1 MNSTEKRGEIMPNA
15 PCVSEG
21 LRPSQRRAGTGIASS
36 VKRLDYEPVVQQMHA
51 HPRCAHPAND
61 MNENLSLGRIFGIHV
76 GLNWSLLVVA
86 ALIAWSLATS
96 LLPSASPGQTSG
108 AYWTAGVVS
117 AFVFLASLLA
127 HELAHSVVAMRR
139 GVKVEGITLWLF
151 GGVSRFSSDT
161 ASPGAQALITFV
173 GPLTSLVLGVLF
185 YLVAVAAGGGAHP
198 GLFSATLAW
207 LGYINIS
214 LGVFNLVPAFPLDGG
229 RLLQSL
235 IWLRTG
241 DRLRATRIA
250 ARIGM
255 LFAYLL
261 TAYGLATFIFAGS
274 LIGGVWSVFLGWFLL
289 SAARSEEVGGLIRQA
304 LAGIAVAQVMTPN
317 PVQAPDDIS
326 VEDAL
331 HGYVLASRH
340 STFPTHDA
348 AGRLSGLLTLTALK
362 NVEPGARPTTLIRQ
376 IICPLEKVSTASPA
390 DPISNLLAVSDG
402 CSEGRTLVVD
412 GGRLVGI
419 ISPSDINRLLQKSV
433 SGRSLVPAGSA

>member
-1 MNSTEKRGEIMPNA
+1 MA
-15 PCVSEG
+15 PTARSARTQTHQLRARAARSE
-21 LRPSQRRAGTGIASS
+21 
-36 VKRLDYEPVVQQMHA
+36 
-51 HPRCAHPAND
+51 
-61 MNENLSLGRIFGIHV
+61 MNENISLGRIAGIHV
-76 GLNWSLLVVA
+76 GFNWSLLVIA

-96 LLPSASPGQTSG
+96 FLPSAASGETST
-108 AYWTAGVVS
+108 AYWTAGVIS

-127 HELAHSVVAMRR
+127 HELAHSVVAMQR
-139 GVKVEGITLWLF
+139 GLKVEGITLWLF
-151 GGVSRFSSDT
+151 GGVSRISSET
-161 ASPGAQALITFV
+161 NSPGTQALFTFV
-173 GPLTSLVLGVLF
+173 GPLTSLVLGAVF
-185 YLVAVAAGGGAHP
+185 YLVSIAIGNGPHP
-198 GLFSATLAW
+198 GLVPATLSW

-261 TAYGLATFIFAGS
+261 IAYGLATFIYAGS

-289 SAARSEEVGGLIRQA
+289 SAARSEEAGGLIRQA
-304 LAGIAVAQVMTPN
+304 LAGMTVAEVITPS

-331 HGYVLASRH
+331 HGYVLVSRH

-362 NVEPGARPTTLIRQ
+362 NVAPGSRPTTLIRQ
-376 IICPLEKVSTASPA
+376 IICPLDKVSTAGPA
-390 DPISNLLAVSDG
+390 DAITNLLAVSDG

-412 GGRLVGI
+412 GGRLIGI

-433 SGRSLVPAGSA
+433 SGRSLVPPGSA

>member
-1 MNSTEKRGEIMPNA
+1 
-15 PCVSEG
+15 
-21 LRPSQRRAGTGIASS
+21 
-36 VKRLDYEPVVQQMHA
+36 MHV
-51 HPRCAHPAND
+51 HPRSAHPASD
-61 MNENLSLGRIFGIHV
+61 MTENLSLGRIFGIHV

-96 LLPSASPGQTSG
+96 LLPLASPGHSSG

-151 GGVSRFSSDT
+151 GGVSRLNTETSSP
-161 ASPGAQALITFV
+161 AAQALITFV

-185 YLVAVAAGGGAHP
+185 YLVAAAAGGGAHP

-207 LGYINIS
+207 LGYINIT

-261 TAYGLATFIFAGS
+261 IGYGLATFIFAGS

-289 SAARSEEVGGLIRQA
+289 SAARSEEAGGLIRQA
-304 LAGIAVAQVMTPN
+304 LAGMTVAQVMTPS

-326 VEDAL
+326 VDDAL

-348 AGRLSGLLTLTALK
+348 SGRLSGLLTLTALK
-362 NVEPGARPTTLIRQ
+362 NVAAGARPTTLIRQ
-376 IICPLEKVSTASPA
+376 IICPLDRVSTVSPS
-390 DPISNLLAVSDG
+390 DPITDLLAVSDG
-402 CSEGRTLVVD
+402 CSEGRTLVLD

-419 ISPSDINRLLQKSV
+419 ISPSDISRLLQKSV
-433 SGRSLVPAGSA
+433 SGRSLVPAGTA

>member
-1 MNSTEKRGEIMPNA
+1 
-15 PCVSEG
+15 
-21 LRPSQRRAGTGIASS
+21 
-36 VKRLDYEPVVQQMHA
+36 
-51 HPRCAHPAND
+51 
-61 MNENLSLGRIFGIHV
+61 MNENLSLGRIAGIHV

-108 AYWTAGVVS
+108 AYWAAGVVS

-127 HELAHSVVAMRR
+127 HELAHSIVAMRR
-139 GVKVEGITLWLF
+139 GVRVEGITLWLF

-161 ASPGAQALITFV
+161 SSPGAQALITFV
-173 GPLTSLVLGVLF
+173 GPLTSLVLGAVF
-185 YLVAVAAGGGAHP
+185 YLVSVAVGGGAHP
-198 GLFSATLAW
+198 GLLPATLSW
-207 LGYINIS
+207 LGYINIT

-255 LFAYLL
+255 GFAYLL
-261 TAYGLATFIFAGS
+261 IAYGLATFLIAGS

-289 SAARSEEVGGLIRQA
+289 SAARAEEVGGMIRQA
-304 LAGIAVAQVMTPN
+304 LSGISVREVMTPN
-317 PVQAPDDIS
+317 PEQAPDNIS

-348 AGRLSGLLTLTALK
+348 GGALSGLLTMTALK
-362 NVEPGARPTTLIRQ
+362 NVAPDARATTLIKE
-376 IICPLEKVSTASPA
+376 IICPIDKVSRAGPA
-390 DPISNLLAVSDG
+390 DPVTNLLGLPEG
-402 CSEGRTLVVD
+402 CSEGRTLIID

-419 ISPSDINRLLQKSV
+419 ISPSDINRLLQRSL
-433 SGRSLVPAGSA
+433 SGRSQVPARTA